1 MKCSEQSVL
10 SVLKTTQNMAAQDRL
25 ESTFWAEFVTRYRD
39 LTLSQCC
46 PQRCQN
52 DPKYGRSG
60 QVEINLYS

>member
-1 MKCSEQSVL
+1 M
-10 SVLKTTQNMAAQDRL
+10 TQNMVAQDRL

-60 QVEINLYS
+60 QVETSLYP

>member
-1 MKCSEQSVL
+1 MKRSAQFVL
-10 SVLKTTQNMAAQDRL
+10 SVLKMTQNMVVQDRL

-52 DPKYGRSG
+52 DPKNGRSG
-60 QVEINLYS
+60 QVEISLYS